1 MTRILC
7 VTDWYLPAYKAGG
20 PVRSVSNLVS
30 ALAGDEFEFHVL
42 TRDRDLGE
50 NSPHVGVPLEAW
62 TTRGQAR
69 VFYTADHSLSNFRR
83 RINEIKPDIIYL
95 NSFFSTF
102 ARKVLLLR
110 RLRLI
115 GSSAVVVAP
124 RGELSPGAL
133 QLKWPKKKFYIRAA
147 SAISLCRNLLWHA
160 TAELEK
166 NEIVSL
172 LSEYHLEKG
181 SREAISG
188 RIHVASNI
196 PGAGSDMAT
205 KRLVEKKAGHV
216 SFLFISRVS
225 PKKNL
230 AFALELLASVRGEV
244 SFDICGPVDD
254 PGYWRICEA
263 SIARLPANVKVRY
276 LGPVPHHEV
285 QGKFSQY
292 HFFLFPTLSEN
303 FGHAIAESLSAG
315 CPVVI
320 SDATPWRDLELKN
333 VGWDLPLND
342 RDSWLRVLQQCID
355 LDDEAYGVM
364 SSACESYFREWA
376 RSPAIRQE
384 NVELFRRAL
393 AQSTGNPGLKRE
405 FTSTSG

>member
-20 PVRSVSNLVS
+20 PVRSVSNLIS
-30 ALAGDEFEFHVL
+30 TLAGAEFEFYVL

-50 NSPHVGVPLEAW
+50 SSPYADVPLEAW

-69 VFYTADHSLSNFRR
+69 VLYTADHSLSNFRR
-83 RINEIKPDIIYL
+83 HINEVKPDIIYL

-110 RLRLI
+110 RLHLI
-115 GSSAVVVAP
+115 GSSVVVVAP

-133 QLKWPKKKFYIRAA
+133 QLKSPKKKFYIKVAA
-147 SAISLCRNLLWHA
+147 AIGLCRNLLWHA

-166 NEIVSL
+166 KEIASL

-181 SREAISG
+181 SGEEISG

-196 PGAGSDMAT
+196 PGGGSDVAS
-205 KRLVEKKAGHV
+205 KRSVEKKAGHV
-216 SFLFISRVS
+216 SFLFISRIS

-230 AFALELLASVRGEV
+230 AYALELLASVRGDV

-254 PGYWRICEA
+254 PAYWRICEA
-263 SIARLPANVKVRY
+263 AMARLPANVQVHY
-276 LGPVPHHEV
+276 LGPIPHHEV
-285 QGKFSQY
+285 QQKFSQH

-303 FGHAIAESLSAG
+303 FGHAIAEALSAG

-320 SDATPWRDLELKN
+320 SDATPWRDLERKN
-333 VGWDLPLND
+333 VGWDLPLED
-342 RDSWLRVLQQCID
+342 RDLWLRVLQQCID
-355 LDDEAYGVM
+355 FDDEAYRVM
-364 SSACESYFREWA
+364 SAASESYFREWA
-376 RSPAIRQE
+376 RSPSIIQE
-384 NVELFRRAL
+384 NVELFRHAV
-393 AQSTGNPGLKRE
+393 AQSSRKPGLQHE
-405 FTSTSG
+405 SPSTPG

>member
-30 ALAGDEFEFHVL
+30 ALAGDEFEFYVL

-50 NSPHVGVPLEAW
+50 NLPHTDVPLEVW
-62 TTRGQAR
+62 TTRGQAH

-83 RINEIKPDIIYL
+83 RINEVKPDIIYL

-110 RLRLI
+110 CLRLI
-115 GSSAVVVAP
+115 GSSVVVLAP

-147 SAISLCRNLLWHA
+147 AASGLCRNLLWHA
-160 TAELEK
+160 TAELER
-166 NEIVSL
+166 NEIGSL

-181 SREAISG
+181 SREEIAG

-196 PGAGSDMAT
+196 PGAGSDVAT
-205 KRLVEKKAGHV
+205 KRSGAKKAGQV
-216 SFLFISRVS
+216 SFLSISRVS

-254 PGYWRICEA
+254 AGYWSMCQA
-263 SIARLPANVKVRY
+263 AIARLPANVQVRY
-276 LGPVPHHEV
+276 LGPIAHHEV
-285 QGKFSQY
+285 QEKFSQY

-315 CPVVI
+315 CPVII
-320 SDATPWRDLELKN
+320 SDTTPWRDLVRKN
-333 VGWDLPLND
+333 VGWDLPLDD
-342 RDSWLRVLQQCID
+342 RNSWLRILQQCID
-355 LDDEAYGVM
+355 LDEEAYRLM
-364 SSACESYFREWA
+364 PAACESYFREWA

-384 NVELFRRAL
+384 NVELFRRAQ
-393 AQSTGNPGLKRE
+393 AQSSANSGLHHE
-405 FTSTSG
+405 STSTSG

>member
-30 ALAGDEFEFHVL
+30 ALAGDEFEFYVL

-50 NSPHVGVPLEAW
+50 NSAYADVPLEAW
-62 TTRGQAR
+62 TTRSQAH

-83 RINEIKPDIIYL
+83 RINEVKPDIIYL

-110 RLRLI
+110 RLGLI
-115 GSSAVVVAP
+115 GSSVVVVAP

-133 QLKWPKKKFYIRAA
+133 QLKWPKKKFYIRVAA
-147 SAISLCRNLLWHA
+147 AIGLCRNLLWHA

-166 NEIVSL
+166 KEITSL
-172 LSEYHLEKG
+172 LSKYHFEKG
-181 SREAISG
+181 SKDAISG
-188 RIHVASNI
+188 HIHVASNI
-196 PGAGSDMAT
+196 PGAGSDVAT
-205 KRLVEKKAGHV
+205 KRSAPKKTGHV
-216 SFLFISRVS
+216 SFLFISRIS

-263 SIARLPANVKVRY
+263 QIARLPSNVKIRY

-285 QGKFSQY
+285 LEKFSQY

-315 CPVVI
+315 CPVII
-320 SDATPWRDLELKN
+320 SDATPWRDLERKK
-333 VGWDLPLND
+333 VGWDLPLD
-342 RDSWLRVLQQCID
+342 ERDPWLRVLQQCVD
-355 LDDEAYGVM
+355 LDEEAYRAM
-364 SSACESYFREWA
+364 SAACESYFREWA

-384 NVELFRRAL
+384 NVELFLRAL
-393 AQSTGNPGLKRE
+393 AQSSEKPGLKHE
-405 FTSTSG
+405 FTSTSD